1 MLTSL
6 TIQYMR
12 SMMRMRERMKVSSR
26 QQWPSKLNPWLFLS
40 KNNHDGD
47 DDYDDDDENDENV
60 NNDDDHFTCTAP
72 LRCVCEVSSSGRAS
86 PPKGSVGEHHFDFK
100 FLDEDDKDDHREW

>member
-26 QQWPSKLNPWLFLS
+26 QQWPSKLNPWLFL
-40 KNNHDGD
+40 KMIIFMLMLMLMIKD
-47 DDYDDDDENDENV
+47 
-60 NNDDDHFTCTAP
+60 TCTVP

-86 PPKGSVGEHHFDFK
+86 PLKGSGDDLECGYHDEEKLIRSKWFGFK
-100 FLDEDDKDDHREW
+100 F

>member
-12 SMMRMRERMKVSSR
+12 SMMRMRERTKVRRR
-26 QQWPSKLNPWLFLS
+26 QQWPSKLNPWLFLKIIVILMLMLTMITKMVMIMI
-40 KNNHDGD
+40 KN
-47 DDYDDDDENDENV
+47 
-60 NNDDDHFTCTAP
+60 TCTAP